1 MELALEILLG
11 DFEILQCHVGTFVAE
26 QFHDGSEADAGSQHF
41 SSICVSKL
49 VRHDAGRESERV
61 ADLVKIVAEVRIP
74 AMWMDRSDTM

>member
-41 SSICVSKL
+41 GSIVVAKL
-49 VRHDAGRESERV
+49 VRDN
-61 ADLVKIVAEVRIP
+61 ADGNSSRRGDLLQ
-74 AMWMDRSDTM
+74 RSAKAANQCISAAWSWQ